1 VSNIPIYDY
10 PPKGEATAYYTTV
23 KAVDGGPF
31 EVFQGFVVC
40 GNPACYRRNQVM
52 ITGVRVDYT
61 LDRWI
66 AEARYTIVGGTG
78 ALCRDCSEAGY
89 RTP

>member
-1 VSNIPIYDY
+1 MSIPNYDY
-10 PPKGEATAYYTTV
+10 PPKGEAISYTTMV
-23 KAVDGGPF
+23 KAKDGGPY
-31 EVFQGFVVC
+31 EIFQGFVVC
-40 GNPACYRRNQVM
+40 ANPSCHRRNQVM

-61 LDRWI
+61 LADWI

-78 ALCRDCSEAGY
+78 ALCQDCTEAGY